1 MLSRKIVLPV
11 CDRRLVE
18 RQRAQWRRAW
28 TTGPERG
35 PKYEYPCWVCGELGE
50 IGVAGFGTKGTLIR
64 PRNFQHADCFESVD
78 EHQKMIWR
86 IRDTKHVLR
95 RAQRR
100 KSKRSYDREALRQ
113 RRYDLGLDTSTG
125 KQRKAR

>member
-35 PKYEYPCWVCGELGE
+35 PKYEYPCWVCGEIGE
-50 IGVAGFGTKGTLIR
+50 IGVDGFGAKGLIR
-64 PRNFQHADCFESVD
+64 PRNFMHS
-78 EHQKMIWR
+78 
-86 IRDTKHVLR
+86 
-95 RAQRR
+95 
-100 KSKRSYDREALRQ
+100 
-113 RRYDLGLDTSTG
+113 
-125 KQRKAR
+125 